1 MKDIRGVIPSSGGQV
16 ITVVIF
22 KEDDKSIAMMSQTLF
37 VVLNQFCS
45 LECRSA
51 AVQLLLVRAA
61 NGQ

>member
-1 MKDIRGVIPSSGGQV
+1 M
-16 ITVVIF
+16 TVMIF
-22 KEDDKSIAMMSQTLF
+22 KEYEKSIAMMSQTLF

-51 AVQLLLVRAA
+51 AVQQLVRVA